1 MVCLKKLQY
10 ARFEV
15 FMAVIFQVVFWI
27 VMSLQGV
34 LISLRCRQTTVTTW
48 LEATQIICAP

>member
-34 LISLRCRQTTVTTW
+34 LTSWRCRQTTV
-48 LEATQIICAP
+48 